1 MVNRFSYTFNDNRW
15 RKIAFTHTSYLNE
28 NRDVEGEDNERLELL
43 GDSVLNLLVTEYLF
57 NHRKGQSEGQLSF
70 LRSRMVEASTCATF
84 LKTLGVE
91 EELMLGK
98 GEKKNLAASGETLYA
113 NLFEA
118 LLGAIYM
125 DGGFEVVKKFFWEH
139 FRKAIDEIAKT
150 PNRNWKADLQDK
162 MQKKFKL
169 SPTYQM
175 LSAIGPEHSKQF
187 HVAVLIG
194 NKAIGEG
201 VGHTKKEAEMQAAK
215 QAWEAING
223 AD

>member
-1 MVNRFSYTFNDNRW
+1 MANRLNYTFNDNRW

-28 NRDVEGEDNERLELL
+28 NRDVEEEDNERLELL

-57 NHRKGQSEGQLSF
+57 NNRKDQSEGQLSF
-70 LRSRMVEASTCATF
+70 LRSRMVEASTCANF
-84 LKTLGVE
+84 LKSLGVE

-139 FRKAIDEIAKT
+139 FQKAIDEIAKT
-150 PNRNWKADLQDK
+150 PNRNWKAELQDK
-162 MQKKFKL
+162 IQKKFKL
-169 SPTYQM
+169 FPTYQL
-175 LSAIGPEHSKQF
+175 LSSVGPEHSKQF
-187 HVAVLIG
+187 HVAVLVG

-215 QAWEAING
+215 QAWEAI
-223 AD
+223 D